1 MAEDNARLLAIYRKP
16 FQGSGKPLFRERAE
30 GILRYVQSKFA
41 DLKEGGFYGSQDA
54 DEEYYKLGLD
64 ERKRR
69 SAPSIDKTFYTNY
82 NVLFVSSY
90 LLAGAV
96 LNDTEYTKF
105 GLKTLERVIA
115 TIDSRG
121 ALPHYFGAD
130 VSALKGLLVDHA
142 LALHALADAYEYT
155 GDWDHIETAKKLLRS
170 EEHTSELQSPMYLVC
185 RLL

>member
-1 MAEDNARLLAIYRKP
+1 M
-16 FQGSGKPLFRERAE
+16 
-30 GILRYVQSKFA
+30 
-41 DLKEGGFYGSQDA
+41 KEGGFDRSQDA

-96 LNDTEYTKF
+96 LNNTEYTKF
-105 GLKTLERVIA
+105 GLKTLERVMA
-115 TIDSRG
+115 TIDNRG

-130 VSALKGLLVDHA
+130 VSAMTGLFVYHA
-142 LALHALADAYEYT
+142 LTLHSLADSL
-155 GDWDHIETAKKLLRS
+155 DFK
-170 EEHTSELQSPMYLVC
+170 
-185 RLL
+185 